1 MDGFTIVDG
10 VVAAVILL
18 SAILAYSRGFVRE
31 ALAIA
36 GWIGAAVLAFMF
48 AAAAQPLVKEI
59 PVLNK
64 VIGENCEVSMI
75 TAFALVFAVGLII
88 ASLFTP
94 LFSSVIRRSF
104 LSGIDQGLGF
114 VFGAVRGIA
123 LVGAAFLIYGM
134 THQSI
139 DMVETSRAKSVFDQ
153 FDGGIQ
159 SAIPDD
165 LLNTLMARYNDLTA
179 TCQPPAT
186 PAAEAIAPAA
196 DATAATT
203 AGN

>member
-1 MDGFTIVDG
+1 MDGFTLVDG

-59 PVLNK
+59 PILNK

-75 TAFALVFAVGLII
+75 TACAVVFAVGLII

-179 TCQPPAT
+179 TCHPPAT
-186 PAAEAIAPAA
+186 PAADAIAPAA
-196 DATAATT
+196 DAATATT

>member
-1 MDGFTIVDG
+1 MDGFTLIDG
-10 VVAAVILL
+10 IAAAVILL

-31 ALAIA
+31 GLAIA

-48 AAAAQPLVKEI
+48 AATAQPLVKEI
-59 PVLNK
+59 PVINK
-64 VIGENCEVSMI
+64 IIGENCEVSMI
-75 TAFALVFAVGLII
+75 TAFAVVFAVGLII

-134 THQSI
+134 AHQSI
-139 DMVETSRAKSVFDQ
+139 DMVEKSRAKTVFDN
-153 FDGGIQ
+153 FNGGIQ

-165 LLNTLMARYNDLTA
+165 LLNMVLARYNDLTA
-179 TCQPPAT
+179 SCQPTTTAPASDTTAPAT
-186 PAAEAIAPAA
+186 
-196 DATAATT
+196 T
-203 AGN
+203 N

>member
-1 MDGFTIVDG
+1 MDGFTLVDG

-18 SAILAYSRGFVRE
+18 SAILAYSRGIVRE

-59 PVLNK
+59 PILNK

-75 TAFALVFAVGLII
+75 TAFAVVFAVGLII

-186 PAAEAIAPAA
+186 PAADAIAPAA
-196 DATAATT
+196 DAATATT

>member
-1 MDGFTIVDG
+1 MNGFTLIDG
-10 VVAAVILL
+10 IVAAVILL

-48 AAAAQPLVKEI
+48 AGAAQPLVKEI
-59 PVLNK
+59 PVINK

-75 TAFALVFAVGLII
+75 TAFAVVFAIGLII

-134 THQSI
+134 AHQSVT
-139 DMVETSRAKSVFDQ
+139 MVDSARAKTIFDN
-153 FDGGIQ
+153 FNGGVQ
-159 SAIPDD
+159 AALPDD
-165 LLNTLMARYNDLTA
+165 LLSMVTARYNDLTA
-179 TCQPPAT
+179 SCQPT
-186 PAAEAIAPAA
+186 TTAPAA
-196 DATAATT
+196 DTTAPAAT
-203 AGN
+203 N